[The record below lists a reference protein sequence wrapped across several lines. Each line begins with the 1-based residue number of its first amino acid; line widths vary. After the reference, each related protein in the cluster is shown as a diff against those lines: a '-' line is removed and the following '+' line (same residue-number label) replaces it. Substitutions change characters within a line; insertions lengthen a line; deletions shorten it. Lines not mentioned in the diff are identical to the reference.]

1 MTSAPTIVFDL
12 DGTLVDTA
20 PDLTGALNRVLAEEG
35 YKPVS
40 PAETRR
46 MVGHGARALI
56 ENALAAVGAQPD
68 QGRVDRLFGRYLAH
82 YGAHVADESAPFE
95 GVRETLDALLASGA
109 RLAVCTN
116 KSIGL
121 SEDLLAALDM
131 RRYFGAVLGGDS
143 LTVRKPHPEHLIE
156 TVRRAGGRPDRAVMV
171 GDSRPDVEAARGAG
185 IPVVVVTFGYRDEP
199 IEDLGA
205 DVIVDHYRD
214 MLPALRRLAPPGFLD
229 TPGGG
234 T

>member
-1 MTSAPTIVFDL
+1 MTPNTTIVFDL

-35 YKPVS
+35 LSPVS
-40 PAETRR
+40 ADETRR

-56 ENALAAVGAQPD
+56 ANALAAVGAPPD
-68 QGRVDRLFGRYLAH
+68 QGRIDRLVGRYLAH
-82 YGAHVADESAPFE
+82 YKAHVADESAPFE
-95 GVRETLDALLASGA
+95 GVRETLDALQAAGA

-116 KSIGL
+116 KSISL
-121 SEDLLAALDM
+121 SEDLLAALDL

-143 LTVRKPHPEHLIE
+143 LTVRKPDPEHLIE
-156 TVRRAGGRPDRAVMV
+156 TVRRAGGQSDRAVMI

-185 IPVVVVTFGYRDEP
+185 IPVIVVTFGYRDEP

-205 DVIVDHYRD
+205 DAVVDHYREI
-214 MLPALRRLAPPGFLD
+214 LPVLTRLATPGFLD
-229 TPGGG
+229 TPDNA